1 MRLLLL
7 VAAASLTACSG
18 LPPETLPALKGG
30 EVVTGV
36 TLAFDMQNR
45 LNPDVGAWF
54 GAGLGHGVDASIGVD
69 LPAMLVISGPAAA
82 GFPLLGIPPGLS
94 VRKTFENGLGV
105 GVGSGS
111 RFLFTAGRDSSHAIT
126 HLSTA
131 GVFVT
136 TASREDR
143 MVQGRATLHVGYAQ
157 VRRPNTAATE
167 RGLAVHVAG
176 QAGPSMALGDTA
188 RVLVPIRIQGG
199 AFVWPRRSV
208 VQGPTFGLGAQM
220 HEGWK

>member
-1 MRLLLL
+1 
-7 VAAASLTACSG
+7 
-18 LPPETLPALKGG
+18 
-30 EVVTGV
+30 
-36 TLAFDMQNR
+36 
-45 LNPDVGAWF
+45 
-54 GAGLGHGVDASIGVD
+54 
-69 LPAMLVISGPAAA
+69 
-82 GFPLLGIPPGLS
+82 
-94 VRKTFENGLGV
+94 
-105 GVGSGS
+105 
-111 RFLFTAGRDSSHAIT
+111 
-126 HLSTA
+126 
-131 GVFVT
+131 
-136 TASREDR
+136 

-157 VRRPNTAATE
+157 VRRPNTVAAE